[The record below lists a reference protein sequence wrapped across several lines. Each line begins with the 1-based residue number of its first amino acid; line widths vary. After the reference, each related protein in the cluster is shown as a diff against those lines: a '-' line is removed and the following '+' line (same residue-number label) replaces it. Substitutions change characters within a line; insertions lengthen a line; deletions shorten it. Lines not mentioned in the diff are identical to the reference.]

1 VKSFFRIIQ
10 ILLLLNGRT
19 DTPIDSAAL
28 AKQFGVHER
37 TVYRY
42 IQQARRIQEWLTDN
56 RISIRQ
62 K

>member
-1 VKSFFRIIQ
+1 MKSFFRIIQ
-10 ILLLLNGRT
+10 VLLLLNGRT
-19 DTPIDSAAL
+19 DTPIDSVAL

-42 IQQARRIQEWLTDN
+42 VQQARRIQSWLTEQ